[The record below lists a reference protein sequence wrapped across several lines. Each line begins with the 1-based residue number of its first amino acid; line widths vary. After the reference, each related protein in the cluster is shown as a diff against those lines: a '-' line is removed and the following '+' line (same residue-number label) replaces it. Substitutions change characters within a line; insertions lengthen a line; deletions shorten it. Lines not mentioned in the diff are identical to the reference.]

1 MNSELLLFGRLNV
14 LNLCEIDALHSL
26 GIGKMS
32 RTALMVVSALLSTR
46 SFPLTEDVTMRH
58 TSVNFQVFTV
68 FVLTP
73 ALPIKCSN
81 PVRSDIFFLLPAS
94 SFDYAPVFL
103 RPN

>member
-1 MNSELLLFGRLNV
+1 MNSELLLFRRSNI
-14 LNLCEIDALHSL
+14 LNLMLLHCFL
-26 GIGKMS
+26 
-32 RTALMVVSALLSTR
+32 LEWQVVKSGTHNSEALLSTR
-46 SFPLTEDVTMRH
+46 SFQLIEDVTMIH

-103 RPN
+103 RSN

>member
-1 MNSELLLFGRLNV
+1 
-14 LNLCEIDALHSL
+14 
-26 GIGKMS
+26 
-32 RTALMVVSALLSTR
+32 
-46 SFPLTEDVTMRH
+46 MRH

-68 FVLTP
+68 LVLTP

>member
-58 TSVNFQVFTV
+58 SSVNFQVFT
-68 FVLTP
+68 
-73 ALPIKCSN
+73 ALLDSSAPDKMFEPGQI
-81 PVRSDIFFLLPAS
+81 RYFLLAS
-94 SFDYAPVFL
+94 RVKF
-103 RPN
+103 